1 VASYKPGPQARYLVD
16 KMMESEKSIHEAL
29 SRLTSQLVTIER
41 KVDSNTTDLGQVR
54 EKVDLVMTTISVLSR
69 RNRFRWRIS

>member
-1 VASYKPGPQARYLVD
+1 VASYKPGLQAHYLVD

>member
-1 VASYKPGPQARYLVD
+1 VTSYKPGPQARYLVD

-41 KVDSNTTDLGQVR
+41 KVDSNTTDLGQVQ

>member
-1 VASYKPGPQARYLVD
+1 VASYKPGPQARYLVH

>member
-41 KVDSNTTDLGQVR
+41 KVDSNTTDLGQVQ